1 MDTTRHRLLHPL
13 ALASKAEL
21 LRYLQEPLVPTRF
34 VCVARDAGAFHN
46 KTTLLEI
53 IYFQNFE
60 M

>member
-1 MDTTRHRLLHPL
+1 MATTRHRLLHPL

-34 VCVARDAGAFHN
+34 VYVARDAGAFHN

-53 IYFQNFE
+53 IYF
-60 M
+60 